1 LADFRLVL
9 TGEELGDR
17 PGQHPDEADPQ
28 KLLPKAIII
37 GIIAV
42 LVIYTLITFRVFRF
56 LPAEKIHQLGEGATG
71 YLATAA
77 FGKVGGRLLSIGII
91 ISMMGTINGKIMTF
105 PRIVYAMA
113 KRRDLPFS
121 RYLAYITPK
130 AKEPVVANRFYYC
143 PGDGH
148 DVLL

>member
-1 LADFRLVL
+1 M
-9 TGEELGDR
+9 
-17 PGQHPDEADPQ
+17 
-28 KLLPKAIII
+28 
-37 GIIAV
+37 
-42 LVIYTLITFRVFRF
+42 
-56 LPAEKIHQLGEGATG
+56 
-71 YLATAA
+71 
-77 FGKVGGRLLSIGII
+77 SIGII

-121 RYLAYITPK
+121 RYLAYVTPK
-130 AKEPVVANRFYYC
+130 AKEPVVADRFYYC